1 MVRTLWPVL
10 TVGFDLDMT
19 LADTRQG
26 IAAAFDRLSAE
37 TGVSIDSAAVVTRL
51 GPPLETEMANW
62 FPPEDVPAV
71 TARYRSFYG
80 EVAVPAT
87 IAMPGATAA
96 VDAVRARGG
105 RVVVVTAKNQRDAE
119 ATVRFL
125 GLPVDAVVGALFG
138 PAKGRALKSY
148 RAGAYAGDH
157 VADIDAA
164 RAAGARSVAVATGPY
179 DSAALRAYGADI
191 VLPDLQGFPETLND
205 LIPPGRAFRQ

>member
-1 MVRTLWPVL
+1 MVRTLWRVL
-10 TVGFDLDMT
+10 AVGFDLDMT

-37 TGVSIDSAAVVTRL
+37 TGVPIDSAAVVTRL
-51 GPPLETEMANW
+51 GPPLETELANW
-62 FPPEDVPAV
+62 FPPEEVPAMA
-71 TARYRSFYG
+71 ARYRAFYG

-87 IAMPGATAA
+87 VAMPGAAAA

-105 RVVVVTAKNQRDAE
+105 RVIVVTAKNQRDAE

-125 GLPVDAVVGALFG
+125 GLPVDTVVGALFG
-138 PAKGRALKSY
+138 AAKGRALKTY
-148 RAGAYAGDH
+148 DATAYTGDH

-164 RAAGARSVAVATGPY
+164 RAAGARSVGVATGPY

-191 VLPDLQGFPETLND
+191 VLPDLRGFPETLND
-205 LIPPGRAFRQ
+205 LIDPGHASRQ